1 MSPSPPLPE
10 RKVVKW
16 LALGGIA
23 AGLLLAGSGV
33 CIRQLADVPAY
44 WLVASCISAFA
55 WLFLLI
61 RLRVFSKSNRLLFLV
76 GTVVGFNLL
85 AQSTG
90 GEQSPLIFGLFLL
103 MGIAA
108 WDGEAFYA
116 FLVAILFSGL
126 EASLYF
132 HKGDTPQGPS
142 LYLRWAAYLV
152 SAAFL
157 ARIVK
162 TRQEKEQLN
171 SRLESLKNDAVQ
183 LASEAEP
190 SSFNVHK
197 DRLLMEES
205 RLSARVGTVMEL
217 EGVLTRQLEL
227 FQKSLPV
234 NTAVFFLLTS
244 IEEKKILRL
253 RAASSLSQDI
263 ASDVTLLPGET
274 LVGLSAKEG
283 RRVLLN
289 DIAPESSKALPYYLR
304 PNSIGSFLAQP
315 IFLKPHQLEESAGE
329 ERELAGILVLDHEKP
344 DYFQERELALME
356 QFSEMLADTIQNAR
370 VMHFSRTKTR
380 NLHALYEVSNSFST
394 LLDLDQVLK
403 TALAT
408 AREISLCDS
417 AYVAL
422 TEGDGRKFSVRAWW
436 GHASVEKPLYLE
448 EELAAWIW
456 ENKKPIRYTRGQ
468 RDKGLIPIAKR
479 EGMLGSTQSFLM
491 VPLLAG
497 EDILGVIRLNSQ
509 KSAAYQAYDEDILT
523 TLANQTAMA
532 VENALMVRQIRD
544 MAIRDGLTGV
554 YNHRYFQEKLGEEI
568 IKAERYN
575 KDLSLALLDVDHFKK
590 FNDSYGHQEGDK
602 VLRVVANVIQGT
614 IRHKIDT
621 VARYGGEEFAVI
633 LPESDGNS
641 GKELAERIRKNIE
654 SYLFENDS
662 KIPYR
667 VTVSIGV
674 ASYPFDARD
683 QKVLIQSADQAL
695 YEAKKAGRNRAK
707 RFSTD
712 VTGLKSL

>member
-1 MSPSPPLPE
+1 MSPSPLLPE

-16 LALGGIA
+16 LVLVGIA

-33 CIRQLADVPAY
+33 CIRQLADVPSY
-44 WLVASCISAFA
+44 WLVGSCIAAFV

-61 RLRVFSKSNRLLFLV
+61 RLRVFSKPYRLLFLL

-90 GEQSPLIFGLFLL
+90 GEQSPVIFGLFLL

-108 WDGEAFYA
+108 WEGEAKYGY
-116 FLVAILFSGL
+116 LVAVLFSGL
-126 EASLYF
+126 EAFYLRKEDS
-132 HKGDTPQGPS
+132 PQG
-142 LYLRWAAYLV
+142 LAIYLRWAAYLV
-152 SAAFL
+152 SAGFL

-183 LASEAEP
+183 LASGAEP

-217 EGVLTRQLEL
+217 EGALARQLAL
-227 FQKSLPV
+227 FQKSLSIH
-234 NTAVFFLLTS
+234 TAVFFLLTS
-244 IEEKKILRL
+244 LEEKKVLRL
-253 RAASSLSQDI
+253 RAYSSLSQDI

-289 DIAPESSKALPYYLR
+289 DIATESSKALPYYLR
-304 PNSIGSFLAQP
+304 PNTIGSFLAQP
-315 IFLKPHQLEESAGE
+315 IFLKPNQLDEDASE
-329 ERELAGILVLDHEKP
+329 ERELVGVLVLDHEKP
-344 DYFQERELALME
+344 DYFQERELALVE
-356 QFSEMLADTIQNAR
+356 QFSEMLTDTIQNTR

-408 AREISLCDS
+408 ATEISLCDS

-422 TEGDGRKFSVRAWW
+422 AEGDSHKFAVRAWW

-448 EELAAWIW
+448 EELATWIW
-456 ENKKPIRYTRGQ
+456 ENKKPIRYSRGQ
-468 RDKGLIPIAKR
+468 REKGLMTFAKK

-509 KSAAYQAYDEDILT
+509 KSAVYQAYDQDVLT

-554 YNHRYFQEKLGEEI
+554 YNHRYFQEKLAEEI
-568 IKAERYN
+568 VKAERNN
-575 KDLSLALLDVDHFKK
+575 KDLSLALLDVDNFKK

-602 VLRVVANVIQGT
+602 VLRIVAEVIQGT
-614 IRHKIDT
+614 VRHKFDT

-633 LPESDGNS
+633 LPESDGNL

-654 SYLFENDS
+654 SYLFENEG
-662 KIPYR
+662 KTAYR
-667 VTVSIGV
+667 VTVSVGI
-674 ASYPFDARD
+674 ASYPFDSRD
-683 QKVLIQSADQAL
+683 QKALIQSADQAL
-695 YEAKKAGRNRAK
+695 YEAKKAGRNRVK
-707 RFSTD
+707 RFSMD
-712 VTGLKSL
+712 GTGLKSL